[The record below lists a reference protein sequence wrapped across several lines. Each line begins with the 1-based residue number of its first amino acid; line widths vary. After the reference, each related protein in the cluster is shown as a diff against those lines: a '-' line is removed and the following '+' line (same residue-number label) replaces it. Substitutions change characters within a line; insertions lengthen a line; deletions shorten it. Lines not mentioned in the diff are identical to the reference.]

1 MSDSELM
8 QHIAESLRVRR
19 KAAGYKSVAA
29 LCEHLEGMNPKRYYE
44 YESGRTPI
52 PIDAAVQVASA
63 CGCTL
68 DDRGWVR
75 VSMPLPEWCA
85 TEPENECE
93 PAGRLR
99 VRKDWFGS
107 RRTFYHEVGL
117 ACGRLTVRACVPLLT
132 AGKARML
139 SREEGSLRKELE
151 RLMAEDLF
159 K

>member
-68 DDRGWVR
+68 DELV
-75 VSMPLPEWCA
+75 
-85 TEPENECE
+85 
-93 PAGRLR
+93 GR
-99 VRKDWFGS
+99 DS
-107 RRTFYHEVGL
+107 
-117 ACGRLTVRACVPLLT
+117 
-132 AGKARML
+132 AGKAT
-139 SREEGSLRKELE
+139 SVTVEEAELLE
-151 RLMAEDLF
+151 CYAQLDALGKQTVLMVARNAAAAKGLGQAEAGDPRRRTA
-159 K
+159 